1 MMEMTHLVAARI
13 VELGRAV
20 VWAADGA
27 ADASASLRAGA
38 GAEHGKGPGGVR
50 AVERKGGRCCVVCC
64 CCRRRE
70 RRKKKR
76 GRRRK
81 RG

>member
-1 MMEMTHLVAARI
+1 MMEMTHLVAARTAAGLPI

-27 ADASASLRAGA
+27 EDASASLRVSA

-50 AVERKGGRCCVVCC
+50 AVERKGGRRCVVCC
-64 CCRRRE
+64 CCRERE
-70 RRKKKR
+70 EEEEAR
-76 GRRRK
+76 
-81 RG
+81 